1 MSTHDWFDL
10 KRGAAL
16 EYNERM
22 KRCFSCKR
30 PVVSEARPGRSEAC
44 DSCGTSLKVCLNCA
58 FYEPASS
65 GACREP
71 SAERVVDKEKANFCE
86 FFVFSDLVDGGKE
99 AGADKRPDPLLALK
113 ALFKD

>member
-1 MSTHDWFDL
+1 
-10 KRGAAL
+10 
-16 EYNERM
+16 M

-44 DSCGTSLKVCLNCA
+44 DSCGASLKVCLNCA
-58 FYEPASS
+58 FYEPASA

-71 SAERVVDKEKANFCE
+71 SAERAVEKEKANFCE
-86 FFVFSDLVDGGKE
+86 FFVFSDFEGGNE
-99 AGADKRPDPLLALK
+99 AGTDKNPDQLAALK

>member
-1 MSTHDWFDL
+1 
-10 KRGAAL
+10 
-16 EYNERM
+16 M

-30 PVVSEARPGRSEAC
+30 PVASEARPGRSEVC

-58 FYEPASS
+58 FYEPASC

-86 FFVFSDLVDGGKE
+86 FFIFSDLADGGRE
-99 AGADKRPDPLLALK
+99 AGADKRPDPLSALK

>member
-1 MSTHDWFDL
+1 
-10 KRGAAL
+10 
-16 EYNERM
+16 M

-30 PVVSEARPGRSEAC
+30 PVVSPARPGRSEAC
-44 DSCGTSLKVCLNCA
+44 DSCGSSLKVCFNCA
-58 FYEPASS
+58 FYDISSS

-86 FFVFSDLVDGGKE
+86 FFLFSDPADGGSE
-99 AGADKRPDPLLALK
+99 AGAGERPDPLSALK